1 MRAQKL
7 VLFVLAILGFIGPAA
22 AQTFPNKPIRL
33 VVPYPAG
40 GAVDIVGRTLGQHLT
55 EVWKQQIVIEN
66 RPGAGGVI
74 ASEVVAKAPP
84 DGYTL
89 LIVASGHALS
99 SLFYSKMPFDTFK
112 DFTAITSIGYT
123 PNMLLVAKSTPA
135 TTVAELVALAK
146 SKPGQLTYG
155 HAGNGTSPHLAGELF
170 KYMAKIDIAAV
181 PYKGGAPAMN
191 DLIGGQ
197 VPVTFNNIPEAI
209 EHIRAGTIRALGVTT
224 EKRSSALPDIPAIA
238 ETVPG
243 YDTEVW
249 WAVFGPAGLPKD
261 IQSKL
266 HDGLVEA
273 LKAPAVKER
282 LASFGATPLG
292 GSPEELDN
300 KVRADY
306 EKWAPIIRAAGIK
319 AE

>member
-1 MRAQKL
+1 
-7 VLFVLAILGFIGPAA
+7 
-22 AQTFPNKPIRL
+22 
-33 VVPYPAG
+33 VV
-40 GAVDIVGRTLGQHLT
+40 
-55 EVWKQQIVIEN
+55 EN

-74 ASEVVAKAPP
+74 ASEVVAKAAP

-99 SLFYSKMPFDTFK
+99 SLFYNKLPFDTFK
-112 DFTAITSIGYT
+112 DFTAVTSIGYT

-135 TTVAELVALAK
+135 NTVGELIALAK
-146 SKPGQLTYG
+146 AKPGQLTYG

-170 KYMAKIDIAAV
+170 KYMAKVDIAAV
-181 PYKGGAPAMN
+181 PYKGGAPAIN

-197 VPVTFNNIPEAI
+197 VPITFNNIPEAI

-224 EKRSSALPDIPAIA
+224 EKRASVLPDVPSIA

-261 IQSKL
+261 IQAKL
-266 HDGLVEA
+266 HDGLVDA

-292 GSPEELDN
+292 GSPEELDK

-306 EKWAPIIRAAGIK
+306 EKWAPIVRAAGIK

>member
-1 MRAQKL
+1 
-7 VLFVLAILGFIGPAA
+7 
-22 AQTFPNKPIRL
+22 
-33 VVPYPAG
+33 
-40 GAVDIVGRTLGQHLT
+40 
-55 EVWKQQIVIEN
+55 
-66 RPGAGGVI
+66 
-74 ASEVVAKAPP
+74 
-84 DGYTL
+84 
-89 LIVASGHALS
+89 
-99 SLFYSKMPFDTFK
+99 
-112 DFTAITSIGYT
+112 
-123 PNMLLVAKSTPA
+123 
-135 TTVAELVALAK
+135 
-146 SKPGQLTYG
+146 
-155 HAGNGTSPHLAGELF
+155 
-170 KYMAKIDIAAV
+170 MAKIDIAAV

-209 EHIRAGTIRALGVTT
+209 EHIRAGTIRALGVTS
-224 EKRSSALPDIPAIA
+224 EKRSSILPDVPSIG

-261 IQSKL
+261 IQTKL
-266 HDGLVEA
+266 HDGLVDA

-292 GSPEELDN
+292 GSPEELDK

-306 EKWAPIIRAAGIK
+306 EKWAPIIRGAGIK

>member
-1 MRAQKL
+1 MSVVVAA
-7 VLFVLAILGFIGPAA
+7 VGFIGPAS
-22 AQTFPNKPIRL
+22 AQTFPTKPIRL

-40 GAVDIVGRTLGQHLT
+40 GAVDIVGRTLGQQLT
-55 EVWKQQIVIEN
+55 EAWKQQIVVEN

-74 ASEVVAKAPP
+74 ASEVVAKAAP

-99 SLFYSKMPFDTFK
+99 SLFYNKLPFDTFK
-112 DFTAITSIGYT
+112 DFTAVTSIGYT

-135 TTVAELVALAK
+135 NTVGELIALAK
-146 SKPGQLTYG
+146 AKPGQLTYG

-170 KYMAKIDIAAV
+170 KYMAKVDIAAV
-181 PYKGGAPAMN
+181 PYKGGAPAIN

-197 VPVTFNNIPEAI
+197 VPITFNNIPEAI

-224 EKRSSALPDIPAIA
+224 EKRASVLPDVPSIA

-261 IQSKL
+261 IQAKL
-266 HDGLVEA
+266 HDGLVDA

-292 GSPEELDN
+292 GSPEELDK

-306 EKWAPIIRAAGIK
+306 EKWAPIVRAAGIK